1 MKTYTFLVEA
11 TDVNGYPVETYQ
23 ESTHDCEEQARRA
36 LIHRCN
42 HLLNI
47 YPRKLTLT
55 YADTYQRSTFD
66 FS

>member
-1 MKTYTFLVEA
+1 MQTYTFLVVA
-11 TDVNGYPVETYQ
+11 TDVHGYPVETYQ
-23 ESTHDCEEQARRA
+23 DSTHDCEEQARRA

-47 YPRKLTLT
+47 YPRKLTLAGAEQ
-55 YADTYQRSTFD
+55 YHKSAFD

>member
-1 MKTYTFLVEA
+1 MKTYTFLVNA
-11 TDVNGYPVETYQ
+11 TDVHGYPVETYQ

-36 LIHRCN
+36 LIHRCM

-47 YPRKLTLT
+47 YPRKVTLT
-55 YADTYQRSTFD
+55 DVVHYQRSAFD

>member
-1 MKTYTFLVEA
+1 
-11 TDVNGYPVETYQ
+11 VETYQ
-23 ESTHDCEEQARRA
+23 QSTHGSEEQARRA
-36 LIHRCN
+36 LINRCN

-55 YADTYQRSTFD
+55 NVAHYQRSAFD